1 MTDMQLV
8 PLAETMQL
16 GEVLARSGF
25 FKDGRDASQ
34 AVVKVLAGREIG
46 IGPIASM
53 AGIYIV
59 EGKVSIGS
67 NLMAAAVKRSGKYDY
82 TVVKLDN
89 TQAVIMFW
97 QKNPKSGDFAEL
109 GESSFSIAEA
119 QAAGV
124 AGKQVWKAYP
134 RNMLFARAISNG
146 VRWYCPDIFGGA
158 PVYAPE
164 ELGATV
170 DGETGEV
177 IDAPRTITVERPS
190 AGPTWTQA
198 AANDAAF
205 EQLPSAS
212 AERAGNG
219 KATAPATNGAKHD
232 PARAW
237 DDDRKEEAVQWAM
250 RRYPEVYGH
259 IKPWRLSLDHLLEKA
274 AAEGMDAAAIA
285 TAWKDKCAGKQDE
298 LDAKKLQAVLD
309 AQAAGD
315 ELPVF

>member
-97 QKNPKSGDFAEL
+97 QKNPKTGDFAEL

-177 IDAPRTITVERPS
+177 IDMQPARVVTVEKPS
-190 AGPTWTQA
+190 GGPAWTPA

-212 AERAGNG
+212 QERAGNG
-219 KATAPATNGAKHD
+219 KQAPANDRPQWKDADSAIDWGNAQGCFDHRNHAENAWNKVVTAIKAEHA
-232 PARAW
+232 PAIPTYAQVFDAW
-237 DDDRKEEAVQWAM
+237 YADVQ
-250 RRYPEVYGH
+250 RRV
-259 IKPWRLSLDHLLEKA
+259 LDHNAKI
-274 AAEGMDAAAIA
+274 DAA
-285 TAWKDKCAGKQDE
+285 
-298 LDAKKLQAVLD
+298 LD

-315 ELPVF
+315 EMPVFESR

>member
-97 QKNPKSGDFAEL
+97 QKNPKTGDFAEL
-109 GESSFSIAEA
+109 GESSFTIAEA

-177 IDAPRTITVERPS
+177 IDMQPARTVTVEKPS
-190 AGPTWTQA
+190 AGPTWTPEPAPPATA
-198 AANDAAF
+198 AAP
-205 EQLPSAS
+205 Q
-212 AERAGNG
+212 NG
-219 KATAPATNGAKHD
+219 KAQP
-232 PARAW
+232 PARPHW
-237 DDDRKEEAVQWAM
+237 NSVDDAVLWGYDQGAFKAIQHAQNAYNKLRDEAKASDNPPKNAADMFNRWYADVLL
-250 RRYPEVYGH
+250 
-259 IKPWRLSLDHLLEKA
+259 RLENAKA
-274 AAEGMDAAAIA
+274 STITDA
-285 TAWKDKCAGKQDE
+285 E
-298 LDAKKLQAVLD
+298 LDGTDMQPAEAGE
-309 AQAAGD
+309 GD
-315 ELPVF
+315 EAPLF

>member
-97 QKNPKSGDFAEL
+97 QKNPKTGDFAEL

-177 IDAPRTITVERPS
+177 IDMQPARTVTVEKPS
-190 AGPTWTQA
+190 AGPTWTPEA
-198 AANDAAF
+198 AAPAAP
-205 EQLPSAS
+205 Q
-212 AERAGNG
+212 NG
-219 KATAPATNGAKHD
+219 KAQP
-232 PARAW
+232 PARPHW
-237 DDDRKEEAVQWAM
+237 NSVDDAVLWGYDQGAFKAIQHAQNAYNKLRDEAKASDNPPKNAADMFNRWYADVLL
-250 RRYPEVYGH
+250 
-259 IKPWRLSLDHLLEKA
+259 RLENAKA
-274 AAEGMDAAAIA
+274 STITDA
-285 TAWKDKCAGKQDE
+285 E
-298 LDAKKLQAVLD
+298 LDGTDMQPAEAGE
-309 AQAAGD
+309 GD
-315 ELPVF
+315 EAPRF